1 MALFSSVFRPLF
13 ECFTHFLRRRE
24 TPLKGQQC
32 AAQKQATLEK
42 LPEAPLTKEGE
53 SEAFDFTAKNKKS
66 RRKRRKY
73 GEKEK
78 ERKVKRKVKKASE
91 MNEGGS
97 YKDKAEKER
106 ETLSL
111 EKIKDRGHVLQKKIE
126 SAKFREMRSLDKLI
140 EGGSKHREAGEII
153 KKQINQKERKTT
165 EPTPLLVEV
174 KPQQILVSP
183 PVRSSFLKPIEG
195 EHPVLLSISE
205 DLPLP
210 AARFKPLPPVTRPPM
225 HPQKPDPAPEEVSLP
240 CSPLQVDPPKRLAAP
255 EEVSLPCSPLQV
267 DQPKPLPAPEE
278 VSLPC
283 SPLQVDSAKPLAAPD
298 EVSLPCSLLQ
308 VDPPKPL
315 AVPPCSTPA
324 TDELFC
330 LRRIQVSPPKQL
342 VVSPSSSPV
351 SDEVVDLQRSSAP
364 VCSPSLMKAQ
374 PSTSSLFEP
383 PPQLMLID
391 IEDEETEY
399 VEYTGKT
406 IRACDLPKS
415 ECPRPLEAEMKPR
428 QMVAWLESDCEVPKE
443 VWSSEEIEVQ
453 GYKKDDLKEVGDS
466 KVILGHTDVA
476 SQKKKELDEHMMK
489 LFGVASPEGPKNET
503 QHNVN
508 IQEEQT
514 SKRKVALVL
523 FTWVEDKTKKMEEK
537 KMLKEKEQREKR
549 LLLARYRNDPKLKH
563 LFINKHNC
571 NYCSSE

>member
-13 ECFTHFLRRRE
+13 ECFGHFFRRRE
-24 TPLKGQQC
+24 TPLRAQQC
-32 AAQKQATLEK
+32 AAQKRAALEK
-42 LPEAPLTKEGE
+42 LPEASLTKAGE
-53 SEAFDFTAKNKKS
+53 SEAFDFTAKNRKS
-66 RRKRRKY
+66 RRRCRKY

-78 ERKVKRKVKKASE
+78 ERQVKRKVNKENE
-91 MNEGGS
+91 MNEGES
-97 YKDKAEKER
+97 HKEKAEKES

-111 EKIKDRGHVLQKKIE
+111 EKIKDRRHVLQKKRE
-126 SAKFREMRSLDKLI
+126 SAKFREMQSLENVM
-140 EGGSKHREAGEII
+140 EGGSKQREAGEII
-153 KKQINQKERKTT
+153 KKDKNQKERKTT

-174 KPQQILVSP
+174 KPQQTLVSP

-195 EHPVLLSISE
+195 EFPVLPSVSE

-240 CSPLQVDPPKRLAAP
+240 CSPLQVDPPKPLAAP
-255 EEVSLPCSPLQV
+255 KEVSLPCSPLQV
-267 DQPKPLPAPEE
+267 DPPKPLAAPKE

-283 SPLQVDSAKPLAAPD
+283 SPLR
-298 EVSLPCSLLQ
+298 

-315 AVPPCSTPA
+315 AIPPHPTPA
-324 TDELFC
+324 PDELFS
-330 LRRIQVSPPKQL
+330 LRCSQVSPPKQL
-342 VVSPSSSPV
+342 MVSLSSSPV
-351 SDEVVDLQRSSAP
+351 SDEVVDLQRSSTQ
-364 VCSPSLMKAQ
+364 VCPPSLMKAQ

-415 ECPRPLEAEMKPR
+415 ELPRPLQAEMKPR
-428 QMVAWLESDCEVPKE
+428 RMVAWLESDCEVLKE
-443 VWSSEEIEVQ
+443 VWSSEVVEVQ
-453 GYKKDDLKEVGDS
+453 GFEKDDSKEVGDS
-466 KVILGHTDVA
+466 KAIQGHTAVA
-476 SQKKKELDEHMMK
+476 SKKKEELDDHMVK
-489 LFGVASPEGPKNET
+489 LFCVTSSEGPKNET
-503 QHNVN
+503 QQKVN

-523 FTWVEDKTKKMEEK
+523 FTWVEDKIKKKEDQK
-537 KMLKEKEQREKR
+537 ILKEKEQREKR
-549 LLLARYRNDPKLKH
+549 LLLSRYRNDPKLKH

-571 NYCSSE
+571 SYCSSE